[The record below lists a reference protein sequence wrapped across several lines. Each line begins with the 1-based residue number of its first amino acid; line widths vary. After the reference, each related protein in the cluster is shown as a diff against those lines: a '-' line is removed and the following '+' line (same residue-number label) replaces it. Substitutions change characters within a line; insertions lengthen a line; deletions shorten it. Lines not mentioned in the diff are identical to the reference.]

1 MLLSLLDTAE
11 LSVGEYHSMPPE
23 VSRGRQGWRVALGRE
38 HLSEDRCPGCGQEF
52 LDGEPRWGGYC
63 FACSSDSDDEDVPA
77 PAPAAS
83 VACTPSKDSG
93 KEAEQVL
100 RGRYCAAVKTC
111 IDDASKLV
119 RYDLRR
125 PKCVQKRFGELR
137 AAGVCAIDAMACI
150 VSEKEAS
157 VRTTVKVRM
166 RVNELHDRMG
176 RSSSTRRRLG
186 LEALKHAP
194 SVWVPERCRP
204 LRFDRLSFTTRRRL
218 LRKYWELEGAFMR
231 AS

>member
-1 MLLSLLDTAE
+1 MGLA
-11 LSVGEYHSMPPE
+11 PP
-23 VSRGRQGWRVALGRE
+23 R
-38 HLSEDRCPGCGQEF
+38 P
-52 LDGEPRWGGYC
+52 
-63 FACSSDSDDEDVPA
+63 
-77 PAPAAS
+77 
-83 VACTPSKDSG
+83 
-93 KEAEQVL
+93 
-100 RGRYCAAVKTC
+100 
-111 IDDASKLV
+111 
-119 RYDLRR
+119 LRR

-150 VSEKEAS
+150 VSEKEAT

-166 RVNELHDRMG
+166 RVNELHDRIG